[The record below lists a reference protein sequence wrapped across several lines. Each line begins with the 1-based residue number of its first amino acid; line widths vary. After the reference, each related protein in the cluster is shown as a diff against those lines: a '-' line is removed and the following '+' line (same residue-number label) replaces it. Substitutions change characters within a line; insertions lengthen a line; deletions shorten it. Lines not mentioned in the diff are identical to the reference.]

1 MKLRGYLYT
10 ILSVILF
17 SFMTL
22 IVKLITKTGNIPA
35 VEVVFFRFIIGFLA
49 ILITKKVKNQKVN
62 PVNKK
67 ALWARAI
74 CNTLAVIFFFV
85 TIELSTITKANIY
98 NLTYPVFVALIAPFF
113 LPERLNFKKFLAVL
127 LALFGTYLVVGA
139 KFGNLNMGD
148 LVGIL
153 SGLTAGF
160 AIVSLKKARLTDD
173 SFTILYYLMSIGTVI
188 TFFSFI
194 WFFKIPNLYEFILL
208 VSVGLVSFG
217 GQYTIT
223 YGMKYISAV
232 ESSIL
237 SSSRIFIAT
246 LLSVFI
252 LGEILTINV
261 LLGGTIIFISIVLIN
276 ILNSKKKVIKNDI

>member
-1 MKLRGYLYT
+1 MKLRGYIYT

-22 IVKLITKTGNIPA
+22 LVKLITKTGNIPA

-49 ILITKKVKNQKVN
+49 ISITKKSRNLKIN
-62 PVNKK
+62 PINKK

-74 CNTLAVIFFFV
+74 CNTLAVVFFFV
-85 TIELSTITKANIY
+85 TIQLSTITKANIY
-98 NLTYPVFVALIAPFF
+98 NLTYPVFVALIAPIF

-139 KFGNLNMGD
+139 KIENLNIGD

-160 AIVSLKKARLTDD
+160 AIVSLKKARLTDE

-188 TFFSFI
+188 TFISFM
-194 WFFKIPNLYEFILL
+194 WFFKIPSLYEFMLL
-208 VSVGLVSFG
+208 ISVGLVSFA

-223 YGMKYISAV
+223 YGMKYITAV

-237 SSSRIFIAT
+237 SSSRIFIAA
-246 LLSVFI
+246 LLSVLI
-252 LGEILTINV
+252 LGEILTLNV
-261 LLGGTIIFISIVLIN
+261 LLGGVIIFISIVLIN
-276 ILNSKKKVIKNDI
+276 TLSSQKKVIKNDI